1 LYRKGQE
8 LPVLF
13 CIKLVPQTQYMQP
26 EITNNIFLTG
36 FMGAGKSTV
45 GKILADLL
53 KCAYSDLDDMIVQ
66 REKRTIAEIFAT
78 EGEDYFRDCETAVLR
93 SLRSQPAVVYATG
106 GGLVVRGENRRQMQ
120 ILGRVV
126 YLKASWPTLMNRLQ
140 QSTDRPL
147 VTPERDWYNL
157 KQLWT
162 QRQAFY
168 EDADIVVDT
177 DGLTP
182 LQVAQKIASG
192 LTS

>member
-1 LYRKGQE
+1 
-8 LPVLF
+8 
-13 CIKLVPQTQYMQP
+13 MQP
-26 EITNNIFLTG
+26 EITHNIFLTG

-66 REKRTIAEIFAT
+66 REKRTIAEIFAA
-78 EGEDYFRDCETAVLR
+78 EGEDYFRDCETTVLQ
-93 SLRSQPAVVYATG
+93 SLRSQPAAVYATG
-106 GGLVVRGENRRQMQ
+106 GGLVVRDENRRQMQ

-147 VTPERDWYNL
+147 VTPERDWHNL
-157 KQLWT
+157 NQLWT
-162 QRQAFY
+162 KRQVFY
-168 EDADIVVDT
+168 EDADIVVET

>member
-1 LYRKGQE
+1 
-8 LPVLF
+8 
-13 CIKLVPQTQYMQP
+13 
-26 EITNNIFLTG
+26 
-36 FMGAGKSTV
+36 
-45 GKILADLL
+45 
-53 KCAYSDLDDMIVQ
+53 
-66 REKRTIAEIFAT
+66 
-78 EGEDYFRDCETAVLR
+78 
-93 SLRSQPAVVYATG
+93 
-106 GGLVVRGENRRQMQ
+106 MQ

-168 EDADIVVDT
+168 EAADIVVDT